1 MRKSLSLV
9 CTLLCLQFLTSC
21 STTSSAESKEQAITS
36 HHKVLGD
43 KYLSHFYQFNR
54 QEIGHQPG
62 KLLREEAL
70 LDHQSVPGAA
80 KNVRLLYTSTD
91 GLDETT
97 ILAVSGALFLPDGE
111 PPKEGW
117 PIILWSHGTV
127 GIADHCAPSWTGYV
141 PFHQEYLGQ
150 WLSQGF
156 AILASD
162 YQGLGTEGIHPYL
175 ATQPA
180 AYSNLDLLRAMK
192 KSKYN
197 LSDKVVVVG
206 QSQGASAAIA
216 TAAYAESYAPDL
228 SILGVVA
235 TGVPFFSPEAIV
247 ALQQARPKDRVD
259 PMLGYNFLALTL
271 VEQLLPDFSLEDYVF
286 DSVIPTAR
294 AVADVCN
301 RDMRARITEEKLS
314 YNSTFKKSPEEPLKT
329 AFGAMGIP
337 TLKLPA
343 PIYVGVGALD
353 KDTPPKMQANFISK
367 ACTSGSQIQA
377 VLYQG
382 HDHLSVLNHSTKDSI
397 PFVKNLFIGNLPSS
411 NCNESILEE
420 KR

>member
-1 MRKSLSLV
+1 MPPVEGDKRA
-9 CTLLCLQFLTSC
+9 
-21 STTSSAESKEQAITS
+21 TSSPQS
-36 HHKVLGD
+36 VLGD
-43 KYLSHFYQFNR
+43 KYLSRFYQYD
-54 QEIGHQPG
+54 HQDISLRPG

-70 LDHQSVPGAA
+70 LDHQSVLGAA
-80 KNVRLLYTSTD
+80 RNVRLLYTSTN
-91 GLDETT
+91 GLDESS
-97 ILAVSGALFLPDGE
+97 ILTVSGALFIPAGE
-111 PPKEGW
+111 PPTGGW

-141 PFHQEYLGQ
+141 PFHQEYLAQ

-175 ATQPA
+175 ATRPA
-180 AYSNLDLLRAMK
+180 AYSNLDLLRAMRN
-192 KSKYN
+192 SKYN
-197 LSDKVVVVG
+197 LSDRVVVVG

-216 TAAYAESYAPDL
+216 TAAYAQSYAPDT

-271 VEQLLPDFSLEDYVF
+271 VEQLVPDFSLEDYVF
-286 DSVIPTAR
+286 EAVIPTAR
-294 AVADVCN
+294 AVTDVCN
-301 RDMRARITEEKLS
+301 RDMRARIAKEKLT
-314 YNSTFKKSPEEPLKT
+314 YDGTFKKSPEEPLKV
-329 AFGAMGIP
+329 AFAAMGLP
-337 TLKLPA
+337 TLKLPV
-343 PIYVGVGALD
+343 PIYVGVGAQD
-353 KDTPPKMQANFISK
+353 KDTPPKMQANFIHK
-367 ACTSGSQIQA
+367 ACAEDSQIQA

-397 PFVKNLFIGNLPSS
+397 PFAKSLFRGDQPST
-411 NCNESILEE
+411 NCHEPILD
-420 KR
+420 